1 MTTATRYA
9 LYQIPGILVCAMII
23 AVVWRLT
30 SWPVSWG
37 VLALVLWIV
46 KDAAVYPLVRDAYE
60 RSDSDEG
67 GGLVG
72 RTAEV
77 IEALA
82 PDGRVRVRGEL
93 WRARL
98 REQDAEQA
106 QSAIAGTTVSVERI
120 EGLRLIVSARSAP
133 KGEI

>member
-9 LYQIPGILVCAMII
+9 LYQIPGIVVCAMIL
-23 AVVWRLT
+23 AVVWRVT
-30 SWPVSWG
+30 SWPVSWA
-37 VLALVLWIV
+37 VIALGLWIL

-60 RSDSDEG
+60 RNDADHG

-72 RTAEV
+72 RTGEV
-77 IEALA
+77 VEALG

-98 REQDAEQA
+98 LAEPDDEA
-106 QSAIAGTTVSVERI
+106 DSVVAGTTVLVERM
-120 EGLRLIVSARSAP
+120 EGLRLIVSVHSTP
-133 KGEI
+133 KGEV